1 MKRIFAGLA
10 GATLLLA
17 AGVMPASAQN
27 KTFLTM
33 DVLSAGSTS
42 GQFGIAFSQIIQKN
56 LPIEIQTSSGKPA
69 TKSAVDAA
77 MGKVDLFT
85 SSAAINHYM
94 MNKLA
99 MYAKVD
105 DAPELN
111 KKLRNILTF
120 PVGPNQFV
128 TYADSG
134 IMSMADFKGK
144 IVYVGPPGSASTKL
158 TTDMI
163 EAVTGLKA
171 GEDYETPRFDWQSA
185 ETAFTDRQMDVF
197 IAFSEL
203 PSPMIQQFSL
213 VSKIRLL
220 GIPKDKLENEAIQ
233 KMAKFPGRSI
243 EMIAPKTYEN
253 QVNEEPVATI
263 ATFVGLGT
271 HVGVDADLV
280 YNMTKALWDHIDE
293 IHATAPWM
301 KTITKDNAFAQS
313 NIPLHLGAYRYYKEA
328 GFNIPDDMIPPEAK

>member
-85 SSAAINHYM
+85 SAPAINYFM
-94 MNKLA
+94 QKKLA

-111 KKLRNILTF
+111 KKLRNIVTF

-134 IMSMADFKGK
+134 IVSMQDFKGK

-203 PSPMIQQFSL
+203 PSPMIHNDLAHAPPTSRSQH
-213 VSKIRLL
+213 
-220 GIPKDKLENEAIQ
+220 GNEAMQ
-233 KMAKFPGRSI
+233 LAI
-243 EMIAPKTYEN
+243 EMNFIEDRSAITFESTIMIVQPHSGQKSD
-253 QVNEEPVATI
+253 EPVE
-263 ATFVGLGT
+263 
-271 HVGVDADLV
+271 DA
-280 YNMTKALWDHIDE
+280 
-293 IHATAPWM
+293 
-301 KTITKDNAFAQS
+301 
-313 NIPLHLGAYRYYKEA
+313 
-328 GFNIPDDMIPPEAK
+328 